1 MMRAVRRRG
10 EETAARVA
18 AGRARGW
25 SWRVERVE
33 RERASSSGVSADTSG
48 YCSVISTIRE

>member
-1 MMRAVRRRG
+1 MMGAVRRRG

-33 RERASSSGVSADTSG
+33 RERASNSGVSADTSG
-48 YCSVISTIRE
+48 YCSVISTVRE